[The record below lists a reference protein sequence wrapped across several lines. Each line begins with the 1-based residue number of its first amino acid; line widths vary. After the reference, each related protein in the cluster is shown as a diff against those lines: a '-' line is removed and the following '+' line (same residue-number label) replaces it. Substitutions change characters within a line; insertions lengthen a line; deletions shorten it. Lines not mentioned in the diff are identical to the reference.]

1 MNPVLANEADL
12 YFERGG
18 LVQRFVQRLALPL
31 GLKLTVRV
39 RIVGFLLITW
49 VPLLLFALLEGRAL
63 GAPPKESLLQD
74 FATYARFFL
83 AVPLLIVAELV
94 VGPRLREAGLQFV
107 HGGFIRPE
115 DHAAFGQAIARAA
128 KWRESVWAELIVLG
142 VAVIGSWA
150 LTPETV
156 YGEGL
161 ATWRSP
167 TRAATAGLG
176 VSLTGLWY
184 HLIAVPI
191 LQFFWYRWLW
201 RLFVWAGFLWTVS
214 RFNLNLVGTHADQAG
229 GLAFLGTAHSSLG
242 IFAFALSSVLS
253 AEAAFLIVFEKVDIE
268 TFKVPYVALLVIVEL
283 IFLGPLLMF
292 VPILI
297 RTRLAWLRDYSALVD
312 RYNRSFHEKWIT
324 GKAPADEPLLGS
336 SDIQSLADL
345 GNSFR
350 YIQEMK
356 PLPFNLRVMIR
367 LAIVTSLPCLPL
379 LLLVMPIDKILE
391 LLTKVVV

>member
-1 MNPVLANEADL
+1 MSSVLANEAEL

-18 LVQRFVQRLALPL
+18 PMQRFIQRLALRL
-31 GLKLTVRV
+31 GLELTVRV
-39 RIVGFLLITW
+39 RIGGFLLITW
-49 VPLLLFALLEGRAL
+49 VPLLVFALMEGRAL
-63 GAPPKESLLQD
+63 GASPKESLLQD
-74 FATYARFFL
+74 FGTYARFFL

-115 DHAAFGQAIARAA
+115 DHAAFDQAIARAA

-142 VAVIGSWA
+142 VAVIGSWT

-167 TRAATAGLG
+167 TRAAAAGLG
-176 VSLTGLWY
+176 MSWTGLWY
-184 HLIAVPI
+184 HLIAIPI
-191 LQFFWYRWLW
+191 VQFFWYRWLW
-201 RLFVWAGFLWTVS
+201 RLFVWAGFLWTAS
-214 RFNLNLVGTHADQAG
+214 RLNLNLVGTHGDQAG
-229 GLAFLGTAHSSLG
+229 GLQFLGTAHSSLG
-242 IFAFALSSVLS
+242 IFAFSLSSVLS

-268 TFKVPYVALLVIVEL
+268 TFKVSYVMLLVVVEL

-297 RTRLAWLRDYSALVD
+297 RTRLAWLRDYSLLVD

-324 GKAPADEPLLGS
+324 GKAPVDEPLLGS

-356 PLPFNLRVMIR
+356 PLPFNLRMMIR

-379 LLLVMPIDKILE
+379 LLLVMPIDKIIE
-391 LLTKVVV
+391 LLTKAIV

>member
-1 MNPVLANEADL
+1 MSAVLANEAEL

-18 LVQRFVQRLALPL
+18 PIQRFTQRLADRL
-31 GLKLTVRV
+31 GLELTVRV
-39 RIVGFLLITW
+39 RIIGFLVITW
-49 VPLLLFALLEGRAL
+49 VPLLVFAVMEGRAV
-63 GAPPKESLLQD
+63 GASPKESLLED
-74 FATYARFFL
+74 FGTYARFFL

-115 DHAAFGQAIARAA
+115 DHAAFDHAIARAA
-128 KWRESVWAELIVLG
+128 KWRESVWAESIVLG
-142 VAVIGSWA
+142 AAVIGSWT

-161 ATWRSP
+161 ATWRLP

-176 VSLTGLWY
+176 LSFTGLWY

-201 RLFVWAGFLWTVS
+201 RLFVWEGFLWTVS
-214 RFNLNLVGTHADQAG
+214 RLNLNLVGTHADQAG
-229 GLAFLGTAHSSLG
+229 GLQFLGTAHSSLG
-242 IFAFALSSVLS
+242 IFALALSSVLS
-253 AEAAFLIVFEKVDIE
+253 AEVAFLVVFERVDLV

-292 VPILI
+292 IPILI
-297 RTRLAWLRDYSALVD
+297 RTRLAWLYEYSLLVD

-324 GKAPADEPLLGS
+324 GQAPAGEALLGS

-345 GNSFR
+345 GNSFK
-350 YIQEMK
+350 YVQEMK
-356 PLPFNLRVMIR
+356 ALPFSLRVVIQ
-367 LAIVTSLPCLPL
+367 LAIVTTLPCLPL
-379 LLLVMPIDKILE
+379 VFLVMPIDKIIE

>member
-1 MNPVLANEADL
+1 MSPVLANEGEL

-18 LVQRFVQRLALPL
+18 PVQRFVQRTALRL
-31 GLKLTVRV
+31 GLDLTVRV

-49 VPLLLFALLEGRAL
+49 APLLLIAVLEGRAL
-63 GAPPKESLLQD
+63 GASPQESLLQD
-74 FATYARFFL
+74 FGTYARFFL

-115 DHAAFGQAIARAA
+115 DYPVFDQAIARAA
-128 KWRESVWAELIVLG
+128 KWRESIWADLSILS
-142 VAVIGSWA
+142 VAIIGSWTF
-150 LTPETV
+150 TPETV

-161 ATWRSP
+161 ATWRSA
-167 TRAATAGLG
+167 TRAAPAGLG

-214 RFNLNLVGTHADQAG
+214 RLNLNLVGTHADQAG
-229 GLAFLGTAHSSLG
+229 GLEFLGTAHSSLG
-242 IFAFALSSVLS
+242 IFAFALSAVLS

-268 TFKVPYVALLVIVEL
+268 TFMLPYFALLVFVEL
-283 IFLGPLLMF
+283 VFLGPLLMF

-297 RTRLAWLRDYSALVD
+297 RARLAWMRDYSLFVD
-312 RYNRSFHEKWIT
+312 RYNRSFHEKWIM
-324 GKAPADEPLLGS
+324 GKVSAEEPILGS

-350 YIQEMK
+350 FIQEMK
-356 PLPFNLRVMIR
+356 PLPFNLRVMLR

-379 LLLVMPIDKILE
+379 LLLVMPIDRILE

>member
-1 MNPVLANEADL
+1 MSLVLANEGEL

-18 LVQRFVQRLALPL
+18 PVQRFVQRLTSRL
-31 GLKLTVRV
+31 GLELTVPV
-39 RIVGFLLITW
+39 RIVGFLSITW
-49 VPLLLFALLEGRAL
+49 VPLLLFAVMEGRAL
-63 GAPPKESLLQD
+63 GASPKESLLLD
-74 FATYARFFL
+74 FGTYARFFL

-115 DHAAFGQAIARAA
+115 DHSAFEQAIARAA
-128 KWRESVWAELIVLG
+128 KWRESVWADFSILG
-142 VAVIGSWA
+142 VAIIGSWA
-150 LTPETV
+150 LTPETI

-167 TRAATAGLG
+167 TREANAGLG

-214 RFNLNLVGTHADQAG
+214 RLNLNLVGTHADQAG
-229 GLAFLGTAHSSLG
+229 GLQFLGTTHASFG

-268 TFKVPYVALLVIVEL
+268 TFKVPYVALILVVEL
-283 IFLGPLLMF
+283 LFLGPLLMF
-292 VPILI
+292 GPILV
-297 RTRLAWLRDYSALVD
+297 RTRLAWLRHYSLFVD
-312 RYNRSFHEKWIT
+312 IYNRRFHEKWIT
-324 GKAPADEPLLGS
+324 SKAPTDEPLLGS

-356 PLPFNLRVMIR
+356 PLPFNLRVIIR
-367 LAIVTSLPCLPL
+367 FAIVTSLPCLPL
-379 LLLVMPIDKILE
+379 LLLVMPIDRILE